1 MDEAQALGSILFQVP
16 KNNLSAGAVLQH
28 AIRRV
33 EVLFS
38 KEEPL
43 IFKVGWTHDPI
54 WRWSNS
60 LYGYKYARDCWSV
73 MIVLFASHEPHG
85 PAFLEAALIEKYQSN
100 LSPIEPEIPKCFNH

>member
-16 KNNLSAGAVLQH
+16 KNSISAGAVLQH

-33 EVLFS
+33 EVVFS
-38 KEEPL
+38 KEER
-43 IFKVGWTHDPI
+43 THDPI

-60 LYGYKYARDCWSV
+60 LYGYKYARDCWSA